1 MVQPGHKEQC
11 VISCRK
17 CFSPVILC
25 NGLNCKE
32 GQNIKAPG
40 MRSSHADC
48 VASANCALAAG
59 TWRNKYY
66 QTMKT
71 VGGGSLDD
79 RVTPLITFGT

>member
-1 MVQPGHKEQC
+1 M
-11 VISCRK
+11 SCRK

-48 VASANCALAAG
+48 VASANYPSAAC
-59 TWRNKYY
+59 TWRNKYC

-71 VGGGSLDD
+71 VGGGSLGH
-79 RVTPLITFGT
+79 RVTLLITFGT